1 MGPSGVSRAQI
12 VRAYLKAIEQRK
24 DLTGFYT
31 PDVVQEE
38 FPNLLSPTGARR
50 ELAELKAAGK
60 RGQNV
65 LASETYDIVTL
76 VEANDIVACE
86 IVWRGVLAVGLRSL
100 QPGDEMHARLAAV
113 FEFDGDK
120 IRRQRNYD
128 CFEPF

>member
-1 MGPSGVSRAQI
+1 MSRPQT

-24 DLTGFYT
+24 DVTGFYT

-38 FPNLLSPTGARR
+38 YPNLLSPAGARR
-50 ELAELKAAGK
+50 ELADLRAAGQ

-65 LASETYDIVTL
+65 LASETYEIVTL
-76 VEANDIVACE
+76 VEANDVVACE
-86 IVWRGVLAVGLRSL
+86 IAWRGVLAVPLRSL
-100 QPGDEMHARLAAV
+100 KPGDEMRARFAAF
-113 FEFDGDK
+113 FEFEGEK

>member
-1 MGPSGVSRAQI
+1 LSRAQI

-24 DLTGFYT
+24 DVAGFYA

-38 FPNLLSPTGARR
+38 FPNLLSPLGARR
-50 ELAELKAAGK
+50 ELADLKDAARRGK
-60 RGQNV
+60 GVMR
-65 LASETYDIVTL
+65 SESYEIVTL

-86 IVWRGVLAVGLRSL
+86 ILWRGVLGVPLRSL
-100 QPGDEMHARLAAV
+100 RPGEEMRGRFAAV
-113 FEFDGDK
+113 FEFEGDK

>member
-1 MGPSGVSRAQI
+1 MSRAQI

-24 DLTGFYT
+24 DVSAFYA

-38 FPNLLSPTGARR
+38 FPNLLSPAGARR
-50 ELAELKAAGK
+50 ELADLKDAAK
-60 RGQNV
+60 RGKGV
-65 LASETYDIVTL
+65 MRSETYEIVTL

-86 IVWRGVLAVGLRSL
+86 ILWRGVLGVPLRSL
-100 QPGDEMHARLAAV
+100 KPGDEMRAHFAAF
-113 FEFDGDK
+113 FEFEGEK

>member
-1 MGPSGVSRAQI
+1 

-24 DLTGFYT
+24 DVTTFYT
-31 PDVVQEE
+31 RDVVQEE
-38 FPNLLSPTGARR
+38 FPNLLSPSGARR
-50 ELAELKAAGK
+50 EFADLKAAGK

-65 LASETYDIVTL
+65 MRSEAYEIVSL
-76 VEANDIVACE
+76 VETDDIVACE
-86 IVWRGVLAVGLRSL
+86 ILWRGVLAVALRSKK
-100 QPGDEMHARLAAV
+100 PGHEMRARFAAF

>member
-1 MGPSGVSRAQI
+1 LTRTQI

-24 DLTGFYT
+24 DVTAFYT
-31 PDVVQEE
+31 RDIVQEE

-50 ELAELKAAGK
+50 EFADLKAAAK

-65 LASETYDIVTL
+65 LKSETYEIVSL
-76 VEANDIVACE
+76 VETGDIVACE
-86 IVWRGVLAVGLRSL
+86 IMWRGVLAVALRSL
-100 QPGDEMHARLAAV
+100 KPGQEMRARFAAF

>member
-1 MGPSGVSRAQI
+1 

-24 DLTGFYT
+24 DVTAFYT
-31 PDVVQEE
+31 RDIVQEE
-38 FPNLLSPTGARR
+38 FPNLISPKGARR
-50 ELAELKAAGK
+50 EFADLKAAAK

-65 LASETYDIVTL
+65 MKSETYEIVSL
-76 VEANDIVACE
+76 VETGDIVACE
-86 IVWRGVLAVGLRSL
+86 IMWRGVLAVALRSL
-100 QPGDEMHARLAAV
+100 KPGDEMRARFAAF

>member
-1 MGPSGVSRAQI
+1 MSRAAI

-24 DLTGFYT
+24 DVSAFYA

-50 ELAELKAAGK
+50 ELADLKTAGA
-60 RGQNV
+60 RGRNV
-65 LASETYDIVTL
+65 MRAESYEIVSL
-76 VEANDIVACE
+76 VEAGETVACE
-86 IVWRGVLAVGLRSL
+86 IVWRGTLGVALRSL
-100 QPGDEMHARLAAV
+100 KPGEEMRARFAAF
-113 FEFDGDK
+113 FEFEGDK

>member
-1 MGPSGVSRAQI
+1 MSRAQI

-24 DLTGFYT
+24 DATPFYAR
-31 PDVVQEE
+31 DMVQEE

-50 ELAELKAAGK
+50 ELADLKDAAK
-60 RGQNV
+60 RGRGV
-65 LASETYDIVTL
+65 LRSETYEIVSL
-76 VEANDIVACE
+76 VEAGDIVACE
-86 IVWRGVLAVGLRSL
+86 ILWGGVLAVPLRSL
-100 QPGDEMHARLAAV
+100 KPGEEMRARFAAF

>member
-1 MGPSGVSRAQI
+1 LSRVQT

-24 DLTGFYT
+24 DLTAFYT
-31 PDVVQEE
+31 RDVVQEE
-38 FPNLLSPTGARR
+38 FPNLLSPAGARR
-50 ELAELKAAGK
+50 EFADLKAAGK

-65 LASETYDIVTL
+65 LKSESYEIVSL
-76 VEANDIVACE
+76 VEAGEVVACE
-86 IVWRGVLAVGLRSL
+86 ILWRGVLAVGLRSL
-100 QPGDEMHARLAAV
+100 KPGDEMRARFAAF